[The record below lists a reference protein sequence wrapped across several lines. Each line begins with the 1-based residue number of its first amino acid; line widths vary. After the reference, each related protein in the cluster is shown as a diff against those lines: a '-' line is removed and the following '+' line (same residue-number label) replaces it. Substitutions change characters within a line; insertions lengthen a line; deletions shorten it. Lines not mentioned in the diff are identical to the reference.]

1 VPKIDLFA
9 KTEVNGRN
17 QNPIFKFLKSRCSL
31 STRQTFR
38 PLDKLFYSPLHN
50 SDIRWNFEKF
60 LINAEGQPLLRY
72 DSKLD
77 PALLIPHIDA
87 LLGIESETIE
97 VGHLGDGEG
106 QFDEGE
112 GHEEEEPEPDPE
124 CGC

>member
-1 VPKIDLFA
+1 MPKIDMFA
-9 KTEVNGRN
+9 KTKVNGHD
-17 QNPIFKFLKSRCSL
+17 QNPIFKFLKSRCNL

-87 LLGIESETIE
+87 LLGIQSETIE
-97 VGHLGDGEG
+97 VRHLGDGEVE
-106 QFDEGE
+106 FDGE
-112 GHEEEEPEPDPE
+112 GQEEDEPEPQIE
-124 CGC
+124 CEC